1 MTKPKE
7 NHELAARA
15 GAKVKST
22 DLPEGG
28 NLASSRWAYGPSA
41 KEARPTHD
49 GNLAAG
55 L

>member
-1 MTKPKE
+1 MSWQREQGP
-7 NHELAARA
+7 
-15 GAKVKST
+15 VKST

-41 KEARPTHD
+41 KEARPAHD